1 MKNINLNNEQRTT
14 NNEQRTTNNEQRTT
28 NNEQRTTK
36 IQIIDFSEYIQLVF
50 TDYTLR
56 TITLGT
62 AILGAICGMLGSF
75 AVLRKQSLLG
85 DAISHAALP
94 GIAIA
99 FLITGTKETNVLL
112 IGALVS
118 GLLGAFWIRGITKR
132 THLKSDT
139 ALGLILSI
147 FFGFGMLLLT
157 YIQKLPNANQSGLDK
172 FLFGQAATLLARDVW
187 FMAIVTFICL
197 VVLLLFWKEFKI
209 LLFDADYAKTLG
221 FNIQL
226 IDILI
231 TSFIVIAIVLGLQTV
246 GVVLMSAMLL
256 APAAAARQWTNSLGI
271 MVVLAAFFGA
281 TSGVVGTAISASQN
295 NLSTG
300 PVIVLVAAVF
310 VGFSFIFSPSRGLLF
325 KQIRFIQNRKDLQ
338 LHKTLAFMFEIAEDH
353 EDISHP
359 HAIKILNNFYGYTRK
374 SLGKLERKEYINV
387 KGSMWSMTPKGYH
400 FAANLYNQQGNENE

>member
-1 MKNINLNNEQRTT
+1 MDLQEY
-14 NNEQRTTNNEQRTT
+14 
-28 NNEQRTTK
+28 
-36 IQIIDFSEYIQLVF
+36 FSLVF

-62 AILGAICGMLGSF
+62 AILGAVCGMLGSF

-99 FLITGTKETNVLL
+99 FLITGAKDSNILL

-118 GLLGAFWIRGITKR
+118 GLIGTFWIRGIISK

-157 YIQKLPNANQSGLDK
+157 FIQKQPNANQAGLDK
-172 FLFGQAATLLARDVW
+172 YLFGQAATLVESDVW
-187 FMAIVTFICL
+187 LMAIVTGVCL
-197 VVLLLFWKEFKI
+197 FVLLLFWKEFKI
-209 LLFDADYAKTLG
+209 LLFDADYTKTLG
-221 FNIQL
+221 FNTKF

-231 TSFIVIAIVLGLQTV
+231 TVFIVLAIVLGLQTV

-256 APAAAARQWTNSLGI
+256 APAAAARQWTNSLSV
-271 MVVLAAFFGA
+271 MVFLAALFGA
-281 TSGVVGTAISASQN
+281 FAGVFGTAVSASQN

-300 PVIVLVAAVF
+300 PVIVIVAGIF
-310 VGFSFIFSPSRGLLF
+310 VLFSFIFSPSRGLLF
-325 KQIRFIQNRKDLQ
+325 KQIRFIKNRRDLQ
-338 LHKTLAFMFEIAEDH
+338 LHKTLAFMYRIAETHD
-353 EDISHP
+353 DITHP
-359 HAIKILNNFYGYTRK
+359 HAIKILNNFQGYTRGTLQK
-374 SLGKLERKEYINV
+374 LVDRNYVSLEGNQWSLTKEGF
-387 KGSMWSMTPKGYH
+387 KTAS
-400 FAANLYNQQGNENE
+400 NLYNQQSSNNE

>member
-1 MKNINLNNEQRTT
+1 MELQ
-14 NNEQRTTNNEQRTT
+14 
-28 NNEQRTTK
+28 
-36 IQIIDFSEYIQLVF
+36 EYFNLVF

-112 IGALVS
+112 IGALIS
-118 GLLGAFWIRGITKR
+118 GLIGAFWIRGITR
-132 THLKSDT
+132 NTHLKSDT
-139 ALGLILSI
+139 ALGLILSL

-157 YIQKLPNANQSGLDK
+157 FIQKQPNANQSGLDK

-187 FMAIVTFICL
+187 FMAIVTGICL
-197 VVLLLFWKEFKI
+197 IVLTLFWKEFKL
-209 LLFDADYAKTLG
+209 LLFDADYTKTLG
-221 FNIQL
+221 FNTKF

-231 TSFIVIAIVLGLQTV
+231 TSFIVVAIVLGLQTV

-256 APAAAARQWTNSLGI
+256 APAAAARQWTNSLSV
-271 MVVLAAFFGA
+271 MVILAAIFGA
-281 TSGVVGTAISASQN
+281 FAGVVGTGISATQD

-310 VGFSFIFSPSRGLLF
+310 VIFSFIFSPSRGLLF
-325 KQIRFIQNRKDLQ
+325 RQIRFIQNRKDLQ
-338 LHKTLAFMFEIAEDH
+338 LHKTLAFMYDIAKTH
-353 EDISHP
+353 EDKSHP
-359 HAIKILNNFYGYTRK
+359 HAIKILNNFYGFTRK
-374 SLGKLERKEYINV
+374 SLQKLEHKNYIAIE
-387 KGSMWSMTPKGYH
+387 GQMWSMTEDGYH
-400 FAANLYNQQGNENE
+400 FAANLYNQQINTNNE

>member
-1 MKNINLNNEQRTT
+1 MSFT
-14 NNEQRTTNNEQRTT
+14 
-28 NNEQRTTK
+28 
-36 IQIIDFSEYIQLVF
+36 EYFELLF
-50 TDYTLR
+50 NDYTLR
-56 TITLGT
+56 TISLGT

-112 IGALVS
+112 IGALIS
-118 GLLGAFWIRGITKR
+118 GLIGAFWIRGITRR

-157 YIQKLPNANQSGLDK
+157 YIQKQPNANQSGLDK

-187 FMAIVTFICL
+187 FMASVTLVCL
-197 VVLLLFWKEFKI
+197 LVLLLFWKEFKI
-209 LLFDADYAKTLG
+209 LLFDIDYAKTLG
-221 FNIQL
+221 FNTKM

-231 TSFIVIAIVLGLQTV
+231 TSFIVLAIVLGLQTV

-271 MVVLAAFFGA
+271 MVVLAAVFGA

-300 PVIVLVAAVF
+300 PVIVLVAAAF
-310 VGFSFIFSPSRGLLF
+310 VVFSFIFSPSRGLLF
-325 KQIRFIQNRKDLQ
+325 RQIRFIKNRKDLQ
-338 LHKTLAFMFEIAEDH
+338 LHKTLAFMFDIAKSH
-353 EDISHP
+353 ENISHP
-359 HAIKILNNFYGYTRK
+359 HTVKILNNFHGYTRK
-374 SLGKLERKEYINV
+374 SLSKLEDKEYIRV
-387 KGSMWSMTPKGYH
+387 EGLMWEMTEKGYD
-400 FAANLYNQQGNENE
+400 FALNLYNQQVEEND